1 MTMEILRVENFRKKF
16 NQTEVL
22 KGINFTLQEGQIL
35 VIIGSSGSGK
45 TTLLRCLN
53 YLETPDEGK
62 VYLNGALLSDAA
74 EAYSDAALR
83 EKRLKFGLVFQ
94 NFNLFP
100 HYRAEKN
107 VSLAADLLA
116 KEQARAFC
124 RRRKA
129 ELKEEEALSYFCR
142 ARRAKAEANAC
153 YRSLLERNRIRAGEL
168 LERVGLAE
176 KRESYPFELS
186 GGQQQRVAI
195 ARALALEPA
204 VLCFDEPTSAL
215 DPELT
220 GEVLKVIRSL
230 KGRTMIVVTHEM
242 EFAREVADYVLF
254 MADGVVEEEGTPEA
268 VFGSPKSEKMRAFLK
283 KREEN

>member
-1 MTMEILRVENFRKKF
+1 MEILRVENFRKKF

-107 VSLAADLLA
+107 VSPRICSRRSRQGRSAAGG
-116 KEQARAFC
+116 
-124 RRRKA
+124 RR
-129 ELKEEEALSYFCR
+129 S
-142 ARRAKAEANAC
+142 
-153 YRSLLERNRIRAGEL
+153 
-168 LERVGLAE
+168 
-176 KRESYPFELS
+176 
-186 GGQQQRVAI
+186 
-195 ARALALEPA
+195 
-204 VLCFDEPTSAL
+204 
-215 DPELT
+215 
-220 GEVLKVIRSL
+220 
-230 KGRTMIVVTHEM
+230 
-242 EFAREVADYVLF
+242 
-254 MADGVVEEEGTPEA
+254 
-268 VFGSPKSEKMRAFLK
+268 
-283 KREEN
+283 

>member
-1 MTMEILRVENFRKKF
+1 MEILRVENFRKKF

-74 EAYSDAALR
+74 EVYSDAALR

-107 VSLAADLLA
+107 VSLAADREGAGKGVLPPA
-116 KEQARAFC
+116 EGGAERGRSPFVFFPRAQS
-124 RRRKA
+124 K
-129 ELKEEEALSYFCR
+129 
-142 ARRAKAEANAC
+142 
-153 YRSLLERNRIRAGEL
+153 
-168 LERVGLAE
+168 
-176 KRESYPFELS
+176 S
-186 GGQQQRVAI
+186 GGERLLPLSVGAEQDQ
-195 ARALALEPA
+195 
-204 VLCFDEPTSAL
+204 
-215 DPELT
+215 
-220 GEVLKVIRSL
+220 G
-230 KGRTMIVVTHEM
+230 GRTSG
-242 EFAREVADYVLF
+242 ARGA
-254 MADGVVEEEGTPEA
+254 GREEGKLP
-268 VFGSPKSEKMRAFLK
+268 V
-283 KREEN
+283 